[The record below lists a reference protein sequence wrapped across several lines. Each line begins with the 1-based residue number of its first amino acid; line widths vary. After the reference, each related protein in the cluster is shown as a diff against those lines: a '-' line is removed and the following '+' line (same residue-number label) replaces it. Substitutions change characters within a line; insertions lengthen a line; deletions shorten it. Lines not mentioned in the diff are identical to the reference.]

1 MASSKIPGA
10 EGTDV
15 TQSHQEV
22 SFLGIPFS
30 PPLPLPQAGT
40 FRFICFIRVDLEC
53 VSLLLPLGRG
63 RGGRGAAGATINLPL
78 TKLCSLWNAPIPGF
92 ITWREAEHDM
102 LKAVLIVF
110 DIQY

>member
-1 MASSKIPGA
+1 MPSSKIPGA

-40 FRFICFIRVDLEC
+40 FRFICFIGVDLEC

-78 TKLCSLWNAPIPGF
+78 TKLCSLWNAPIPQIHYVAGSG
-92 ITWREAEHDM
+92 A
-102 LKAVLIVF
+102 
-110 DIQY
+110 